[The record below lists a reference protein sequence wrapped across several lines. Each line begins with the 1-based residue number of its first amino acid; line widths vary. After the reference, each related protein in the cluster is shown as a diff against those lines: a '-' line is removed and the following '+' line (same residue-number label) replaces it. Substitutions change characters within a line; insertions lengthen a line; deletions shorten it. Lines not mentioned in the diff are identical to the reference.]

1 MKFSLIPRT
10 PWERISALLTV
21 TVAVVFSYWAIID
34 RNPSNGGR
42 GEVLTHEVY
51 PGGEFSIRY
60 NVQWNSTCRITGYRF
75 IIDSAGQQYTVA
87 PDTRFISPS
96 DAPEF
101 TISIPIPSSA
111 QPGRA
116 SYRATLFYECNPLQ
130 RLFPLERQVED
141 RVFNILPPRHVFHNA
156 VPCKNDKP
164 ILVASYC
171 RKKPGG

>member
-10 PWERISALLTV
+10 PWERVSAIFTV
-21 TVAVVFSYWAIID
+21 CLAATLGYWAIID
-34 RNPSNGGR
+34 RNPSTYGR
-42 GEVLTHEVY
+42 GEILTHEVY

-101 TISIPIPSSA
+101 TISIPIPLSA
-111 QPGRA
+111 QPGPA
-116 SYRATLFYECNPLQ
+116 TYRATLFYECNPLQ
-130 RLFPLERQVED
+130 RMFPLERQVAD
-141 RVFNILPPRHVFHNA
+141 RPFTILPSKSSSLISCSADRPV
-156 VPCKNDKP
+156 
-164 ILVASYC
+164 LVAAYC
-171 RKKPGG
+171 RKRPGG